1 MENKTNENIHR
12 SVVKISI
19 IGVISLLLLIPLN
32 MVMGVI
38 EEREENKIIVER
50 EVAESYAKPQ
60 TVCAPYLKS
69 ELVARCGGDSI
80 YTSVPTA
87 TEKTYFDILNYDVT
101 VNTDLLH
108 RSVYDVMV
116 YESKI
121 EVSGAVRCTDM
132 LAAAGSNTFFIAF
145 SDIKGLAAVPTLK
158 FGENTYEM
166 KMDDSLLSAE
176 VEMPETA
183 QSGDMVDFALTLE
196 LRGTDSLF
204 FEPKAGSTHLTVSSP
219 YPHPS
224 FQGGTLPASR
234 EVSDSGFKAEWSVLG
249 NGVTATD
256 GNIGVKFVDPVNTYQ
271 QAMRS
276 AKYGMLII
284 ILVFVAA
291 LFAEFLTRRSI
302 NPIQYAVIGLSLVLF
317 YSLLVAFSEFIV
329 FGLAYLVAAAMTTVA
344 LTLYF
349 KAILKG
355 RGAYTLGGFIAMVY
369 VTNYLLL
376 QLDTYALLVGS
387 IVLFILLCIVM
398 YLTSNI
404 NEVREKEEE
413 AS

>member
-12 SVVKISI
+12 SVIKISI
-19 IGVISLLLLIPLN
+19 IGVISLLLLIPLH

-38 EEREENKIIVER
+38 EEREANKAIVER
-50 EVAESYAKPQ
+50 GVAESYAKTQ
-60 TVCAPYLKS
+60 TISAPYLKS
-69 ELVARCGGDSI
+69 ELVARGEGDSI
-80 YTSVPTA
+80 SLPAA
-87 TEKTYFDILNYDVT
+87 TEKTDCDILNYNVT
-101 VNTDLLH
+101 VNTDFLH
-108 RSVYDVMV
+108 RSIYDVIVYD
-116 YESKI
+116 SKI
-121 EVSGAVRCTDM
+121 EVSGAVRCTNM
-132 LAAAGSNTFFIAF
+132 LATAGSNTFSIGF
-145 SDIKGLAAVPTLK
+145 SDIKGLASVPTLR

-166 KMDDSLLSAE
+166 KMNASSLSAE
-176 VEMPETA
+176 VEMPENVKC
-183 QSGDMVDFALTLE
+183 GDSINFALTLE
-196 LRGTDSLF
+196 LRGTGSLF

-224 FQGGTLPASR
+224 FQGSVLPVSR
-234 EVSDSGFKAEWSVLG
+234 EVGENGFKAEWSVLG
-249 NGVTATD
+249 NGILGPED
-256 GNIGVKFVDPVNTYQ
+256 CIGVKFVDPVNAYQ
-271 QAMRS
+271 QSMRS

-284 ILVFVAA
+284 ILVFVAG
-291 LFAEFLTRRSI
+291 LFTEFITRRSI

-355 RGAYTLGGFIAMVY
+355 RGAYTLGGFVAMVY

-387 IVLFILLCIVM
+387 LVLFVLLCIVM
-398 YLTSNI
+398 YLTSNM
-404 NEVREKEEE
+404 NNSREVG
-413 AS
+413 SSVS